1 MGIKKTPFFSIV
13 IPTKNRPEYLRD
25 SIQSVLL
32 QDFDDYEL
40 IVSDNFNDGPT
51 QRLIAEFGDYER
63 FFSFRTDKE
72 LNMIDHWEFATTKA
86 RGRHVI
92 LLADRKVLFNHS
104 LKKLKRIITKAPDI
118 NVFSFGI
125 KVYDDQ
131 QNKMGWDA
139 PIGKTKRYSSKEL
152 ISNFLSKNIYTAESM
167 DLVFPKTLNG
177 CFKNAY
183 AKNLRE
189 QYGNYFNNKGVTTP
203 DYSSMFVNLALN
215 QEILYVG
222 EKIILTQGEH
232 ISNGRHF
239 GAGKYKAYM
248 ESLGLKNVYKDVVIK
263 APMIYNL
270 LIVDFKTVAQLFGGN
285 LVGVELDWKN
295 YFTTT
300 YWDLLV
306 KKKRGLEESE
316 LSFFRREWEKG
327 LNEVSSQAD
336 IVNTSLIEQSFESN
350 GKAVKKWDKLIN
362 FRRHFKEFFGY
373 RFPNSLMEQKML
385 KFKSCLEAA
394 GFDVKGK

>member
-1 MGIKKTPFFSIV
+1 MGIKKAPFFSIV

-32 QDFDDYEL
+32 QDFEDYEL
-40 IVSDNFNDGPT
+40 IVSDNFNDEST
-51 QRLIAEFGDYER
+51 QQLIAEFGDYDR

-72 LNMIDHWEFATTKA
+72 LNMIDHWEFATKKA
-86 RGRHVI
+86 KGEYVI

-131 QNKMGWDA
+131 QNKAGWDV
-139 PIGKTKRYSSKEL
+139 PVGRTKRYRSKEL
-152 ISNFLSKNIYTAESM
+152 IHNFLSENLYMAESM

-183 AKNLRE
+183 AQDIRE
-189 QYGNYFNNKGVTTP
+189 KYGNYFNNKGVTTP
-203 DYSSMFVNLALN
+203 DYSSLFVNLALN

-222 EKIILTQGEH
+222 KKIILTQGEH
-232 ISNGRHF
+232 LSNGRRF

-248 ESLGLKNVYKDVVIK
+248 ESLGIKNVYKDVVIK

-270 LIVDFKTVAQLFGGN
+270 LIVDFKIIAQLFEGN
-285 LVGVELDWKN
+285 LAGVELDWKN

-316 LSFFRREWEKG
+316 LSFFRRKWEKG
-327 LNEVSSQAD
+327 LKEVSPQAD
-336 IVNTSLIEQSFESN
+336 IVNTSLVEQAFESN
-350 GKAVKKWDKLIN
+350 GIAVKKGDKLIH
-362 FRRHFKEFFGY
+362 FRRHFKEFVAY
-373 RFPNSLMEQKML
+373 RFPNSSMAQKIL

-394 GFDVKGK
+394 GFDVK